1 MRILCS
7 MICIVSILFIG
18 YTGCIQPDHMR
29 VFQPDFSEIL
39 DTDIKDDALIKK
51 QQQFIQLPVIEK
63 TLNLSIEETVMYA
76 LSNNRALYIQQLQ
89 PIISGTFDQI
99 ERGVYDPEFFVNASY
114 ARNRLK
120 EISTDQ
126 ENITDEK
133 DIELSLGLRQS
144 LPYGTKI
151 EMAMEKSRNV
161 NNNDPDT
168 HKAGIKL
175 SITQSLLNG
184 YGSVVNL
191 ANIRMA
197 EFDTMATK
205 FELFEYTQ
213 SLVAKTEIAYWK
225 YVLAKQKTSIC
236 EQSLAIAKKQ
246 RKEIKQQISIGLLP
260 TNEAFAARAEVA
272 LRKQALLDAQNLMVN
287 SRLHL
292 LKLITIDPNNYFDI
306 QLIPSSQPDLKITL
320 FTDLNDRIKLAE
332 KLRPDLNE
340 ARLRLK
346 QRRLE
351 TIVTRNG
358 ILPKLELFIVMGSTG
373 YADSFSESFKNI
385 NDSTYDTTVGMQFS
399 HYLGNR
405 AANSRHYGAKIKR
418 QQALT
423 AIANLRNIVHFDVRI
438 AFNDL
443 EHARKQIS
451 ATQMTLKY
459 QKQTA
464 KAEKDRFSVGASTA
478 LMVSQVYRDLLAA
491 QNAKIEAIVNYRI
504 ALIKLYVAEGSLLKR
519 RGFFVN

>member
-1 MRILCS
+1 
-7 MICIVSILFIG
+7 MISFLLMG
-18 YTGCIQPDHMR
+18 YTGCIQPDHMHI
-29 VFQPDFSEIL
+29 FQPTFPNVL
-39 DTDIKDDALIKK
+39 DTDIKHDTLIEKR
-51 QQQFIQLPVIEK
+51 QQPIQLPVIEK
-63 TLNLSIEETVMYA
+63 KLNLSIEESVMYA
-76 LSNNRALYIQQLQ
+76 LANNKSLYIEQLQ

-99 ERGVYDPEFFVNASY
+99 ERGVYDLEIFVNASY
-114 ARNRLK
+114 ARNREK
-120 EISTDQ
+120 EISSDQ

-133 DIELSLGLRQS
+133 DMDLSLGLRQS
-144 LPYGTKI
+144 LPYGTKV
-151 EMAMEKSRNV
+151 EMAIEKNHKV
-161 NNNDPDT
+161 NSNDPDP

-191 ANIRMA
+191 ANIKMA
-197 EFDTMATK
+197 ELDTMATQY
-205 FELFEYTQ
+205 ELFEYTQ
-213 SLVAKTEIAYWK
+213 SLVAKTEIAYWQ
-225 YVLAKQKTSIC
+225 YVLAKQKTNIC
-236 EQSLAIAKKQ
+236 KESLAIAKKQ

-260 TNEAFAARAEVA
+260 TNEAFAAHAEVA
-272 LRKQALLDAQNLMVN
+272 LRKQALLDAQNLIVN
-287 SRLHL
+287 RRLHL
-292 LKLITIDPNNYFDI
+292 LKLITIHPNHYFDI
-306 QLIPSSQPDLKITL
+306 QIIPNSQPNLKITPL
-320 FTDLNDRIKLAE
+320 TDLNDRIKLAE

-358 ILPKLELFIVMGSTG
+358 ILPKLELFIVMGNTG
-373 YADSFSESFKNI
+373 YADSFSESFKHI
-385 NDSTYDTTVGMQFS
+385 DDTTYDAAVGMQFS

-405 AANSRHYGAKIKR
+405 AANSRYYGAQLKR

-423 AIANLRNIVHFDVRI
+423 AIANLRKIVHFDVRL

-443 EHARKQIS
+443 AHAHKQIS
-451 ATQMTLKY
+451 ATHMTLKY
-459 QKQTA
+459 QRQTA

-504 ALIKLYVAEGSLLKR
+504 ALIKLYVAEGSLLER
-519 RGFFVN
+519 RGFSVMGEKKGRL